1 MNVFQKSFKPNI
13 LVASISKRLERFYD
27 ILVFHYR
34 FFFFAEDKLWLWM
47 TTCESYMTH
56 ISHKVSIH
64 IE

>member
-34 FFFFAEDKLWLWM
+34 FFFFAEDKLWL
-47 TTCESYMTH
+47 
-56 ISHKVSIH
+56 
-64 IE
+64 